1 MRIFTHFSRCGT
13 PAALLRLRRARE
25 RGRLYFSLMNR
36 ASGQVD
42 ARRILSV
49 AGAAAHPCRLK
60 GGIPWHD
67 ARNPLRLLRRRSPSS
82 LSDAAAHALARR
94 TRAAVAWQS
103 ARSTARS
110 SSPASAQKVGALS
123 GNGVAQISM
132 PILGGAAA
140 RRHAIH
146 SVSSITNAL
155 GGWAACGRVGASVR
169 LRKQPTPKR
178 LTQGLIRLDGEAMM
192 SEVECVPQS
201 LAPSGYLRATQGI
214 SRQRM
219 DARGCRCSQP
229 VGHCLNKCMPTPC
242 KERRHAIF
250 RIRRLA
256 ASLSPCPSHMQHHH
270 SRIAQHRLRRCVVL
284 QSDRIRRLL
293 DTTGHQTLWQV
304 RH

>member
-1 MRIFTHFSRCGT
+1 MAPSRSQLPLNRLTRPTHAQIALYPPGAPYGHDWTLPRAECEQQHTVIAPFRTFAVSLLIALATLCWYTLHGKLAMLSKGEFMRIFTHFSRCGT

-82 LSDAAAHALARR
+82 PSDAAAHALARR

-123 GNGVAQISM
+123 
-132 PILGGAAA
+132 
-140 RRHAIH
+140 
-146 SVSSITNAL
+146 
-155 GGWAACGRVGASVR
+155 
-169 LRKQPTPKR
+169 
-178 LTQGLIRLDGEAMM
+178 
-192 SEVECVPQS
+192 
-201 LAPSGYLRATQGI
+201 
-214 SRQRM
+214 
-219 DARGCRCSQP
+219 
-229 VGHCLNKCMPTPC
+229 
-242 KERRHAIF
+242 
-250 RIRRLA
+250 
-256 ASLSPCPSHMQHHH
+256 
-270 SRIAQHRLRRCVVL
+270 
-284 QSDRIRRLL
+284 
-293 DTTGHQTLWQV
+293 
-304 RH
+304 